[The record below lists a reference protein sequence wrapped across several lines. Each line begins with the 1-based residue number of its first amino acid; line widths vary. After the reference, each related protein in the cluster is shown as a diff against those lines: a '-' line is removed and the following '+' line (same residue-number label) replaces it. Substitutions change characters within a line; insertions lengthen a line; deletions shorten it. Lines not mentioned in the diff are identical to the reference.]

1 MYKFAA
7 MSNLFGLFIV
17 LYLLLLVI
25 HGSLYSNAMQRISQL
40 KKTVNAKGVNRK
52 NVQTQVNQKL
62 EMIKW
67 RRRIIWIIYIFLFIL
82 HLKLISNIEFPE
94 DDFFTNAIY
103 LFVSVSILLFILN
116 WIFGARI
123 IEKKIRFIETK

>member
-1 MYKFAA
+1 

-62 EMIKW
+62 KMIKW

>member
-1 MYKFAA
+1 

-25 HGSLYSNAMQRISQL
+25 HGSLYSIAMQRISQL

-52 NVQTQVNQKL
+52 NIQTQVNHKL
-62 EMIKW
+62 GIIKW

-82 HLKLISNIEFPE
+82 HLKLISNIKFPE
-94 DDFFTNAIY
+94 DDVFTNAIY
-103 LFVSVSILLFILN
+103 LFVSESILLIILN
-116 WIFGARI
+116 WIFGAQI

>member
-1 MYKFAA
+1 

>member
-1 MYKFAA
+1 

-52 NVQTQVNQKL
+52 NVQAQVNQKL
-62 EMIKW
+62 GMIKW

-123 IEKKIRFIETK
+123 IEKRIRFIETK

>member
-1 MYKFAA
+1 

-52 NVQTQVNQKL
+52 NAQTQVNQKL

>member
-1 MYKFAA
+1 

-17 LYLLLLVI
+17 LYLLLLII

-82 HLKLISNIEFPE
+82 RLKLISNIEFPE

>member
-1 MYKFAA
+1 

-123 IEKKIRFIETK
+123 IEKRIRFIETK

>member
-1 MYKFAA
+1 

-103 LFVSVSILLFILN
+103 LFVSVCILLFILN